1 MNKMQKLTCAK
12 VLKVIFYLLGFPLL
26 MLFVAKDSMIFFNE
40 GAFSETAKN
49 GITAALVLWAGFT
62 LLQIGLYL
70 VLKKQQAVRTIIL
83 VILAVALMLAPI
95 AGLDIRN
102 EKELDK
108 IRTEY
113 SDKGVKVENYSLQKQ
128 WFNALSANKRES
140 GYAYKLNERV
150 DNVIRTYG
158 LSEYY
163 PKMYRERT
171 QLNTA
176 VAYYQVGGLDGE
188 MIKVTGD
195 NIDGLFD
202 SLKAQSPYAYNP
214 NGLLYDGYIFGV
226 ENALELLIKY
236 NEYAKLTVYRR
247 SSTYIGTE
255 KYADAFKEGCYVL
268 KDGAYVTMKA
278 AGEAFCKQPGTIYYE
293 KLSIADAYKAMVKD
307 IKDSETNSSKYESDA
322 WYNYFNDN
330 TEILDT
336 RTGKMTNYSTLRIE
350 EDNYRLTDSRLNAV
364 LGTLFEYLGMN
375 PAINKLLNGLNLDG
389 IIGLV
394 NALLQENGADLT
406 SGDIGNV
413 VSQLLYGYNNGKG
426 GETTGLAYP
435 VQYLFGNLNLSDK
448 NVFKSTGETA
458 YEYDDEGHLVYEVDA
473 SGNTTDIPKLT
484 GKTGTVYVITYSD
497 SGKKNPDGTPI
508 LNATVNRAEFDTTKM
523 SPLPEKAADI
533 KTGTVY
539 TTGDIF
545 KEVKLNANY
554 SAYVENLEKNKNP
567 NTAALVDIIKSL
579 QPALGLVG
587 GLLNLNDIIGGLVSG
602 LDVSAI
608 LAKIAPDLDLNAI
621 LTQILSK
628 IDLTGVTV
636 EGVQK
641 LLDTVLGELSFYS
654 HPLLKKCWQSD
665 FVSDTDKALATT
677 AGTTVDM
684 SDYAWVKYTCEDFGI
699 TSGCALAAKGGL
711 LTGKTIGNGTSA
723 DAAISLADCYQ
734 LQADI
739 AYQPEMYPL
748 LAARRYFSIWAGIL
762 AMSIFLSTYFHNKE
776 RLYAYEIAL
785 NGGEY

>member
-40 GAFSETAKN
+40 DAFSETAKN

-83 VILAVALMLAPI
+83 VVLAVALMLAPI

-128 WFNALSANKRES
+128 WFNAISANKRTS
-140 GYAYKLNERV
+140 GYAYKLNDRV

-176 VAYYQVGGLDGE
+176 VAYYQIGGLDGE

-202 SLKAQSPYAYNP
+202 SLQSQSPYAYNP

-236 NEYAKLTVYRR
+236 NEYAKLTVYRP
-247 SSTYIGTE
+247 T
-255 KYADAFKEGCYVL
+255 KYTVADYAEAFSAGCYVI

-278 AGEAFCKQPGTIYYE
+278 AGETFSKQPGTIYYE
-293 KLSIADAYKAMVKD
+293 QLAIADAYKKMV
-307 IKDSETNSSKYESDA
+307 SEIEESATNASAYESDA
-322 WYNYFNDN
+322 WYNYTNDI

-375 PAINKLLNGLNLDG
+375 PAINKLLDSLKAQQLLD
-389 IIGLV
+389 LV
-394 NALLQENGADLT
+394 NSLLKDNDADLS

-426 GETTGLAYP
+426 GETTGLALP
-435 VQYLFGNLNLSDK
+435 AQYLFGNLNFTSK
-448 NVFKSTGETA
+448 EVYKSTGKNAFKVGATA
-458 YEYDDEGHLVYEVDA
+458 DEV
-473 SGNTTDIPKLT
+473 
-484 GKTGTVYVITYSD
+484 VYVTTYKD
-497 SGKKNPDGTPI
+497 SGEVNDDGTPVLTAKI
-508 LNATVNRAEFDTTKM
+508 TREAFDNATMKQ
-523 SPLPEKAADI
+523 SP
-533 KTGTVY
+533 KTNEEIVPGQKY
-539 TTGDIF
+539 TTGDTYA
-545 KEVKLNANY
+545 KTDLGTAYTAYKTKLE
-554 SAYVENLEKNKNP
+554 SDNKNP

-587 GLLNLNDIIGGLVSG
+587 GLLDLNDIIGGLVSG

-608 LAKIAPDLDLNAI
+608 LKAIAPDLDLNAI
-621 LTQILSK
+621 LTQVLSK

-739 AYQPEMYPL
+739 AYQPDMYPL

-776 RLYAYEIAL
+776 KLYAYEIAL

>member
-226 ENALELLIKY
+226 ENVLELLIKY
-236 NEYAKLTVYRR
+236 NEYAKLTVYRP
-247 SSTYIGTE
+247 T
-255 KYADAFKEGCYVL
+255 KYTVADYAEAFNAGCYVINN
-268 KDGAYVTMKA
+268 DGAYVTMKA
-278 AGEAFCKQPGTIYYE
+278 AGETFCKQPGTIYYE
-293 KLSIADAYKAMVKD
+293 QLAIADAYKKMV
-307 IKDSETNSSKYESDA
+307 SEIEESATNASAYASDA
-322 WYNYFNDN
+322 WYNYTHDF

-336 RTGKMTNYSTLRIE
+336 RSGEMTTYSKLRIE

-375 PAINKLLNGLNLDG
+375 PAINKLLDSLKAQQLLD
-389 IIGLV
+389 LV
-394 NALLQENGADLT
+394 NSLLKENGADLS

-426 GETTGLAYP
+426 GETTGLALP
-435 VQYLFGNLNLSDK
+435 VQYLFGNLNFTSK
-448 NVFKSTGETA
+448 EVYKSTGKNA
-458 YEYDDEGHLVYEVDA
+458 FKVGALADEV
-473 SGNTTDIPKLT
+473 
-484 GKTGTVYVITYSD
+484 VYVTTYTD
-497 SGKKNPDGTPI
+497 SGEVNDDGTPI
-508 LNATVNRAEFDTTKM
+508 LTAKITRETFDNATMKQPPKTNAEIVPGQK
-523 SPLPEKAADI
+523 
-533 KTGTVY
+533 Y
-539 TTGDIF
+539 TTGDTYA
-545 KEVKLNANY
+545 KTDLGTAYKAYETKLKND
-554 SAYVENLEKNKNP
+554 NKNP

-608 LAKIAPDLDLNAI
+608 LKAIAPDLDLNAI
-621 LTQILSK
+621 LTQVLSK

-699 TSGCALAAKGGL
+699 TSGCALVAKGGL

-776 RLYAYEIAL
+776 KLYAYEIAL

>member
-128 WFNALSANKRES
+128 WFNALSADKRES

-202 SLKAQSPYAYNP
+202 SLQSQSPYAYNP

-236 NEYAKLTVYRR
+236 NEYAKLTVYRP
-247 SSTYIGTE
+247 T
-255 KYADAFKEGCYVL
+255 KYTVADYAEAFNAGCYVI

-278 AGEAFCKQPGTIYYE
+278 AGETFSKQPGTVYYE
-293 KLSIADAYKAMVKD
+293 KLAIADAYKKMV
-307 IKDSETNSSKYESDA
+307 SEIEESATNASAYESDA
-322 WYNYFNDN
+322 WYNYTNDI

-375 PAINKLLNGLNLDG
+375 PAINKLLDSLKAQQLLD
-389 IIGLV
+389 LV
-394 NALLQENGADLT
+394 NSLLKENGADLS

-426 GETTGLAYP
+426 GETTGLALP
-435 VQYLFGNLNLSDK
+435 AQYLFGNLDFTSK
-448 NVFKSTGETA
+448 EVYKSTGKNA
-458 YEYDDEGHLVYEVDA
+458 FKVGALADEV
-473 SGNTTDIPKLT
+473 
-484 GKTGTVYVITYSD
+484 VYVTTYTD
-497 SGKKNPDGTPI
+497 SGEVNDDGTPVLTAKI
-508 LNATVNRAEFDTTKM
+508 TREAFDNATMKQ
-523 SPLPEKAADI
+523 PP
-533 KTGTVY
+533 KTNEEIVPGQKY
-539 TTGDIF
+539 TTGDTYA
-545 KEVKLNANY
+545 KTKLGT
-554 SAYVENLEKNKNP
+554 AYTAYKTKLESDNKNP

-587 GLLNLNDIIGGLVSG
+587 GLLDLNDIIGGLVPG
-602 LDVSAI
+602 LDVAGI
-608 LAKIAPDLDLNAI
+608 LKAIAPDLDLNAI
-621 LTQILSK
+621 LTQILGK

-739 AYQPEMYPL
+739 AYQPDMYPL

-776 RLYAYEIAL
+776 KLYAYEIAL

>member
-128 WFNALSANKRES
+128 WFNAISANKRES
-140 GYAYKLNERV
+140 GYAFKLNERV

-195 NIDGLFD
+195 NINGLFD

-236 NEYAKLTVYRR
+236 NEYAKLTVYRP
-247 SSTYIGTE
+247 T
-255 KYADAFKEGCYVL
+255 KYTVADYAEAFNAGCYVINN
-268 KDGAYVTMKA
+268 DGAYVTMKA
-278 AGEAFCKQPGTIYYE
+278 AGETFCKQPGTIYYE
-293 KLSIADAYKAMVKD
+293 SLSIADAYKKMV
-307 IKDSETNSSKYESDA
+307 SEIEESATNASAYASDA
-322 WYNYFNDN
+322 WYNYTNDI

-375 PAINKLLNGLNLDG
+375 PAINKLLDSLKAQQLLD
-389 IIGLV
+389 LV
-394 NALLQENGADLT
+394 NSLLKENGADLS

-426 GETTGLAYP
+426 GETTGLALP
-435 VQYLFGNLNLSDK
+435 AQYLFGNLNFTSK
-448 NVFKSTGETA
+448 EVYKSTGKNA
-458 YEYDDEGHLVYEVDA
+458 FKVGALADEV
-473 SGNTTDIPKLT
+473 
-484 GKTGTVYVITYSD
+484 VYVTTYTD
-497 SGKKNPDGTPI
+497 SGEVNDDGTPVLTAKI
-508 LNATVNRAEFDTTKM
+508 TREAFDNATMKQPPKTNAEIVPGQK
-523 SPLPEKAADI
+523 
-533 KTGTVY
+533 Y
-539 TTGDIF
+539 TTGDTYA
-545 KEVKLNANY
+545 KTDLGTAYKAYETKLKND
-554 SAYVENLEKNKNP
+554 NKNP

-608 LAKIAPDLDLNAI
+608 LKAIAPDLDLNAI

-723 DAAISLADCYQ
+723 DSAISLADCYQ

-776 RLYAYEIAL
+776 KLYAYEIAL

>member
-140 GYAYKLNERV
+140 GYAYKLNDRV

-236 NEYAKLTVYRR
+236 NEYAKLTVYRP
-247 SSTYIGTE
+247 T
-255 KYADAFKEGCYVL
+255 KYTVADYAEAFNAGCYVINN
-268 KDGAYVTMKA
+268 DGAYVTMKA
-278 AGEAFCKQPGTIYYE
+278 AGEPFCKQPGTIYYE
-293 KLSIADAYKAMVKD
+293 QLAIADAYKKMV
-307 IKDSETNSSKYESDA
+307 SEIEASATNASAYASDA
-322 WYNYFNDN
+322 WYNYTHDF

-336 RTGKMTNYSTLRIE
+336 RSGEMTTYSKLRIE

-375 PAINKLLNGLNLDG
+375 PAINKLLDSLKAQQLLD
-389 IIGLV
+389 LV
-394 NALLQENGADLT
+394 NSLLKENGADLS

-426 GETTGLAYP
+426 GETTGLALP
-435 VQYLFGNLNLSDK
+435 AQYLFGNLNFTSK
-448 NVFKSTGETA
+448 EVYKSTGKNA
-458 YEYDDEGHLVYEVDA
+458 FKVGALADEV
-473 SGNTTDIPKLT
+473 
-484 GKTGTVYVITYSD
+484 VYVTTYTD
-497 SGKKNPDGTPI
+497 SGEVNDDGTPI
-508 LNATVNRAEFDTTKM
+508 LTAKITREAFDNATMKQPPKTNAEIVPGQK
-523 SPLPEKAADI
+523 
-533 KTGTVY
+533 Y
-539 TTGDIF
+539 TTGDTYA
-545 KEVKLNANY
+545 KTDLGTAYKAYETKLKND
-554 SAYVENLEKNKNP
+554 NKNP

-608 LAKIAPDLDLNAI
+608 LKAIAPDLDLNAI

-776 RLYAYEIAL
+776 KLYAYEIAL

>member
-83 VILAVALMLAPI
+83 VILAVALMLAPV

-128 WFNALSANKRES
+128 WFNALSADKRES

-202 SLKAQSPYAYNP
+202 SLQSQSPYAYNP

-236 NEYAKLTVYRR
+236 NEYAKLTVYRP
-247 SSTYIGTE
+247 T
-255 KYADAFKEGCYVL
+255 KYTVADYAEAFSAGCYVI

-278 AGEAFCKQPGTIYYE
+278 AGETFCKQPGTIYYE
-293 KLSIADAYKAMVKD
+293 SLSIADAYKKMV
-307 IKDSETNSSKYESDA
+307 SEIEESATNASAYESDA
-322 WYNYFNDN
+322 WYNYTNDI

-375 PAINKLLNGLNLDG
+375 PAINKLLDSLKAQQLLD
-389 IIGLV
+389 LV
-394 NALLQENGADLT
+394 NSLLKDNDADLS

-426 GETTGLAYP
+426 GETTGLALP
-435 VQYLFGNLNLSDK
+435 AQYLFGNLDFTSK
-448 NVFKSTGETA
+448 EVYKSTGKNAFKVGATA
-458 YEYDDEGHLVYEVDA
+458 DEV
-473 SGNTTDIPKLT
+473 
-484 GKTGTVYVITYSD
+484 VYVTTYKD
-497 SGKKNPDGTPI
+497 SGEVNDDGSPVLTATI
-508 LNATVNRAEFDTTKM
+508 TREAFDNATMKQPPKTSAEIVPGQK
-523 SPLPEKAADI
+523 
-533 KTGTVY
+533 Y
-539 TTGDIF
+539 TTGDTYA
-545 KEVKLNANY
+545 KTKLGT
-554 SAYVENLEKNKNP
+554 AYTAYKTKLESDNKNP

-587 GLLNLNDIIGGLVSG
+587 GLLDLNDIIGGLVPG
-602 LDVSAI
+602 LDVAGI
-608 LAKIAPDLDLNAI
+608 LKAIAPDLDLNAI
-621 LTQILSK
+621 LTQILGK

-699 TSGCALAAKGGL
+699 TSGCALVAKGGL

-739 AYQPEMYPL
+739 AYQPDMYPL

-776 RLYAYEIAL
+776 KLYAYEIAL

>member
-83 VILAVALMLAPI
+83 VILAVALMLAPV

-128 WFNALSANKRES
+128 WFNALSADKRES

-202 SLKAQSPYAYNP
+202 SLQSQSPYAYNP

-236 NEYAKLTVYRR
+236 NEYAKLTVYRP
-247 SSTYIGTE
+247 T
-255 KYADAFKEGCYVL
+255 KYTVADYAEAFSAGCYVI

-278 AGEAFCKQPGTIYYE
+278 AGETFSKQPGTVYYE
-293 KLSIADAYKAMVKD
+293 KLAIADAYKKMV
-307 IKDSETNSSKYESDA
+307 SEIEESATNASAYESDA
-322 WYNYFNDN
+322 WYNYTNDI

-336 RTGKMTNYSTLRIE
+336 RSGKMTNYSTLRIE

-375 PAINKLLNGLNLDG
+375 PAINKLLDSLKAQQLLD
-389 IIGLV
+389 LV
-394 NALLQENGADLT
+394 NSLLLKENGADLS

-426 GETTGLAYP
+426 GETTGLALP
-435 VQYLFGNLNLSDK
+435 AQYLFGNLDFTSK
-448 NVFKSTGETA
+448 EVYKSTGKNAFKVGATA
-458 YEYDDEGHLVYEVDA
+458 DEV
-473 SGNTTDIPKLT
+473 
-484 GKTGTVYVITYSD
+484 VYVTTYKD
-497 SGKKNPDGTPI
+497 SGEVNDDGSPVLTATI
-508 LNATVNRAEFDTTKM
+508 TREAFDNATMKQPPKTSAEIVPGQK
-523 SPLPEKAADI
+523 
-533 KTGTVY
+533 Y
-539 TTGDIF
+539 TTGDTYA
-545 KEVKLNANY
+545 KTKLGT
-554 SAYVENLEKNKNP
+554 AYTAYKTKLESDNKNP

-587 GLLNLNDIIGGLVSG
+587 GLLDLNDIIGGLVPG
-602 LDVSAI
+602 LDVAGI
-608 LAKIAPDLDLNAI
+608 LKAIAPDLDLNAI

-739 AYQPEMYPL
+739 AYQPDMYPL

-776 RLYAYEIAL
+776 KLYAYEIAL

>member
-140 GYAYKLNERV
+140 GYAYKLNDRV

-195 NIDGLFD
+195 NINGLFD

-226 ENALELLIKY
+226 ENVLELLIKY
-236 NEYAKLTVYRR
+236 NEYAKLTVYRP
-247 SSTYIGTE
+247 T
-255 KYADAFKEGCYVL
+255 KYTVADYAEAFNAGCYVINN
-268 KDGAYVTMKA
+268 DGAYVTMKA
-278 AGEAFCKQPGTIYYE
+278 AGETFCKQPGTIYYE
-293 KLSIADAYKAMVKD
+293 SLSIADAYKKMV
-307 IKDSETNSSKYESDA
+307 SEIEESATNASAYESDA
-322 WYNYFNDN
+322 WYNYTNDI

-375 PAINKLLNGLNLDG
+375 PAINKLLDSLKAQQLLD
-389 IIGLV
+389 LV
-394 NALLQENGADLT
+394 NSLLKDNDADLT

-426 GETTGLAYP
+426 GETTGLALP
-435 VQYLFGNLNLSDK
+435 AQYLFGNLDFTSK
-448 NVFKSTGETA
+448 EVYKSTGKNAFKVGATA
-458 YEYDDEGHLVYEVDA
+458 DEV
-473 SGNTTDIPKLT
+473 
-484 GKTGTVYVITYSD
+484 VYVTTYKD
-497 SGKKNPDGTPI
+497 SGEVNDDGSPVLTATI
-508 LNATVNRAEFDTTKM
+508 TREAFDNATMKQPPKTSAEIVPGQK
-523 SPLPEKAADI
+523 
-533 KTGTVY
+533 Y
-539 TTGDIF
+539 TTGDTYA
-545 KEVKLNANY
+545 KTKLGT
-554 SAYVENLEKNKNP
+554 AYTAYKTKLESDNKNP

-587 GLLNLNDIIGGLVSG
+587 GLLDLNDIIGGLVPG
-602 LDVSAI
+602 LDVAGI
-608 LAKIAPDLDLNAI
+608 LKAIAPDLDLNAI
-621 LTQILSK
+621 LTQILGK

-699 TSGCALAAKGGL
+699 TSGCALVAKGGL

-739 AYQPEMYPL
+739 AYQPDMYPL

-776 RLYAYEIAL
+776 KLYAYEIAL

>member
-83 VILAVALMLAPI
+83 VVLAVALMLAPI

-128 WFNALSANKRES
+128 WFNAISADKRES
-140 GYAYKLNERV
+140 GYAYKLNDRV

-202 SLKAQSPYAYNP
+202 SLQSQSPYAYNP

-236 NEYAKLTVYRR
+236 NEYAKLTVYRP
-247 SSTYIGTE
+247 T
-255 KYADAFKEGCYVL
+255 KYTVADYAEAFSAGCYVI

-278 AGEAFCKQPGTIYYE
+278 AGETFSKQPGTIYYE
-293 KLSIADAYKAMVKD
+293 SLSIADAYKKMV
-307 IKDSETNSSKYESDA
+307 SEIEESATNASAYESDA
-322 WYNYFNDN
+322 WYNYTNDI

-375 PAINKLLNGLNLDG
+375 PAINKLLDSLKAQQLLD
-389 IIGLV
+389 LV
-394 NALLQENGADLT
+394 NSLLKENGADLS

-426 GETTGLAYP
+426 GETTGLALP
-435 VQYLFGNLNLSDK
+435 AQYLFGNLDFTSK
-448 NVFKSTGETA
+448 EVYKSTGKNAFKVGATA
-458 YEYDDEGHLVYEVDA
+458 DEV
-473 SGNTTDIPKLT
+473 
-484 GKTGTVYVITYSD
+484 VYVTTYTD
-497 SGKKNPDGTPI
+497 TGEDNDDGTPVLTAKI
-508 LNATVNRAEFDTTKM
+508 TREAFDNATMKQ
-523 SPLPEKAADI
+523 SP
-533 KTGTVY
+533 KTNEEIVPGQKY
-539 TTGDIF
+539 TTGDTYA
-545 KEVKLNANY
+545 KTDLGTAYTAYKTKLE
-554 SAYVENLEKNKNP
+554 SDNKNP

-587 GLLNLNDIIGGLVSG
+587 GLLDLNDIIGGLVPG
-602 LDVSAI
+602 LDVAGI
-608 LAKIAPDLDLNAI
+608 LKAIAPDLDLNAI
-621 LTQILSK
+621 LTQILGK

-739 AYQPEMYPL
+739 AYQPDMYPL

-776 RLYAYEIAL
+776 KLYAYEIAL

>member
-83 VILAVALMLAPI
+83 VVLAVALMLAPI

-128 WFNALSANKRES
+128 WFNAISANKRES
-140 GYAYKLNERV
+140 GYAYKLNDRV

-236 NEYAKLTVYRR
+236 NEYAKLTVYRP
-247 SSTYIGTE
+247 T
-255 KYADAFKEGCYVL
+255 KYTVADYAEAFSAGCYVI

-278 AGEAFCKQPGTIYYE
+278 AGETFSKQPGTIYYE
-293 KLSIADAYKAMVKD
+293 SLSIADAYKKMV
-307 IKDSETNSSKYESDA
+307 SEIEESATNASAYESDA
-322 WYNYFNDN
+322 WYNYTNDI

-375 PAINKLLNGLNLDG
+375 PAINKLLDSLKAQQLLD
-389 IIGLV
+389 LV
-394 NALLQENGADLT
+394 NSLLKDNDADLS

-426 GETTGLAYP
+426 GETTGLALP
-435 VQYLFGNLNLSDK
+435 AQYLFGNLDFTSK
-448 NVFKSTGETA
+448 EVYKSTGKNA
-458 YEYDDEGHLVYEVDA
+458 FKVGALADEV
-473 SGNTTDIPKLT
+473 
-484 GKTGTVYVITYSD
+484 VYVTTYTD
-497 SGKKNPDGTPI
+497 SGEVNDDGTPVLTAKI
-508 LNATVNRAEFDTTKM
+508 TREAFDNATMKQ
-523 SPLPEKAADI
+523 LP
-533 KTGTVY
+533 KTNEEIVPEQKY
-539 TTGDIF
+539 TTGDTYA
-545 KEVKLNANY
+545 KTKLGT
-554 SAYVENLEKNKNP
+554 AYTAYKTKLESDNKNP

-587 GLLNLNDIIGGLVSG
+587 GLLDLNDIIGGLVPG
-602 LDVSAI
+602 LDVAGI
-608 LAKIAPDLDLNAI
+608 LKAIAPDLDLNAI
-621 LTQILSK
+621 LTQILGK

-739 AYQPEMYPL
+739 AYQPDMYPL

-776 RLYAYEIAL
+776 KLYAYEIAL

>member
-95 AGLDIRN
+95 AGLDVRN

-128 WFNALSANKRES
+128 WFNALSADKRKS
-140 GYAYKLNERV
+140 GYAYLLNERV
-150 DNVIRTYG
+150 DNVIKTYG

-202 SLKAQSPYAYNP
+202 SLQSQSPYAYNP

-236 NEYAKLTVYRR
+236 NEYAKLTVYRP
-247 SSTYIGTE
+247 T
-255 KYADAFKEGCYVL
+255 KYTVADYAEAFNAGCYVL

-278 AGEAFCKQPGTIYYE
+278 AGETFSKQPGTVYYE
-293 KLSIADAYKAMVKD
+293 KLAIADAYKKMVSE
-307 IKDSETNSSKYESDA
+307 IKESATNASAYESDA
-322 WYNYFNDN
+322 WYNYTNDI

-336 RTGKMTNYSTLRIE
+336 RSGKMTNYSTLRIE

-375 PAINKLLNGLNLDG
+375 PAINKLLDSLKAQQLLD
-389 IIGLV
+389 LV
-394 NALLQENGADLT
+394 NSLLQENSADLS

-426 GETTGLAYP
+426 GETTGLALP
-435 VQYLFGNLNLSDK
+435 AQYLFGNLDFTSK
-448 NVFKSTGETA
+448 EIYKSTGKNA
-458 YEYDDEGHLVYEVDA
+458 FKVGAPADEV
-473 SGNTTDIPKLT
+473 
-484 GKTGTVYVITYSD
+484 VYVTTYTD
-497 SGKKNPDGTPI
+497 SGEVNDDGTTI
-508 LNATVNRAEFDTTKM
+508 LTAKITREAFDAATMKQLPKTSAEIVPGQK
-523 SPLPEKAADI
+523 
-533 KTGTVY
+533 Y
-539 TTGDIF
+539 TTGDTYA
-545 KEVKLNANY
+545 KTKLGT
-554 SAYVENLEKNKNP
+554 AYTAYKTKLESDNKNH

-587 GLLNLNDIIGGLVSG
+587 GLLDLNDIIGGLVPG
-602 LDVSAI
+602 LDVAGI
-608 LAKIAPDLDLNAI
+608 LKAIAPDLDLNAI
-621 LTQILSK
+621 LTQILGK

-684 SDYAWVKYTCEDFGI
+684 SDYAWIKYTCEDFGI
-699 TSGCALAAKGGL
+699 TSGCALVAKGGL

-739 AYQPEMYPL
+739 AYQPNMYPL

-776 RLYAYEIAL
+776 KLYAYEIAL

>member
-140 GYAYKLNERV
+140 GYAYKLNDRV

-195 NIDGLFD
+195 NINGLFD

-226 ENALELLIKY
+226 ENVLELLIKY
-236 NEYAKLTVYRR
+236 NEYAKLTVYRP
-247 SSTYIGTE
+247 T
-255 KYADAFKEGCYVL
+255 KYTVADYAEAFNAGCYVINN
-268 KDGAYVTMKA
+268 DGAYVTMKA
-278 AGEAFCKQPGTIYYE
+278 AGETFCKQPGTIYYE
-293 KLSIADAYKAMVKD
+293 QLAIADAYKKMV
-307 IKDSETNSSKYESDA
+307 SEIEASATNASAYASDA
-322 WYNYFNDN
+322 WYNYTNDITKIFDPRVKSN
-330 TEILDT
+330 IEDE
-336 RTGKMTNYSTLRIE
+336 NYTVYSKLRIE

-375 PAINKLLNGLNLDG
+375 PAINKLLDSLKAQQLLD
-389 IIGLV
+389 LV
-394 NALLQENGADLT
+394 NSLLKENGADLS

-426 GETTGLAYP
+426 GETTGLALP
-435 VQYLFGNLNLSDK
+435 AQYLFGNLNFTSK
-448 NVFKSTGETA
+448 EVYKSTGKNA
-458 YEYDDEGHLVYEVDA
+458 FKVGALADEV
-473 SGNTTDIPKLT
+473 
-484 GKTGTVYVITYSD
+484 VYVTTYTD
-497 SGKKNPDGTPI
+497 SGEVNDDGTPVLTAKI
-508 LNATVNRAEFDTTKM
+508 TREAFDAATMVQPPKTNAEIVPGQK
-523 SPLPEKAADI
+523 
-533 KTGTVY
+533 Y
-539 TTGDIF
+539 TTGDTYA
-545 KEVKLNANY
+545 KTDLGTAYKAYETKLKND
-554 SAYVENLEKNKNP
+554 NKNP

-608 LAKIAPDLDLNAI
+608 LKAIAPDLDLNAI

>member
-70 VLKKQQAVRTIIL
+70 VLKKQQAARTIIL
-83 VILAVALMLAPI
+83 VVLAVALMLAPV

-128 WFNALSANKRES
+128 WFNALSADKRES
-140 GYAYKLNERV
+140 GYAYKLNDRV

-236 NEYAKLTVYRR
+236 NEYAKLTVYRP
-247 SSTYIGTE
+247 T
-255 KYADAFKEGCYVL
+255 KYTVADYAEAFSAGCYVINN
-268 KDGAYVTMKA
+268 DGAYVTMKA

-293 KLSIADAYKAMVKD
+293 QLAIADAYKKMV
-307 IKDSETNSSKYESDA
+307 SEIEESATNASAYESDA
-322 WYNYFNDN
+322 WYNYTNDI

-375 PAINKLLNGLNLDG
+375 PALNKLLNGLNLDG

-394 NALLQENGADLT
+394 NTLLKENSADLS

-426 GETTGLAYP
+426 GETTGLALP
-435 VQYLFGNLNLSDK
+435 AQYLFGNLDFTSK
-448 NVFKSTGETA
+448 EVYKSTGKNAFKVGATA
-458 YEYDDEGHLVYEVDA
+458 DEV
-473 SGNTTDIPKLT
+473 
-484 GKTGTVYVITYSD
+484 VYVTTYKD
-497 SGKKNPDGTPI
+497 SGEVNDDGSPVLTATI
-508 LNATVNRAEFDTTKM
+508 TREAFDNATMKQLPKTSAEIVPGQK
-523 SPLPEKAADI
+523 
-533 KTGTVY
+533 Y
-539 TTGDIF
+539 TTGDTYA
-545 KEVKLNANY
+545 KTKLGT
-554 SAYVENLEKNKNP
+554 AYTAYKTKLESDNKNP

-587 GLLNLNDIIGGLVSG
+587 GLLDLNDIIGGLVPG
-602 LDVSAI
+602 LDVAGI
-608 LAKIAPDLDLNAI
+608 LKAIAPDLDLNAI
-621 LTQILSK
+621 LTQILGK

-699 TSGCALAAKGGL
+699 TSGCALIAKGGL

-739 AYQPEMYPL
+739 AYQPDMYPL

-776 RLYAYEIAL
+776 KLYAYEIAL

>member
-70 VLKKQQAVRTIIL
+70 VLKKQQAARTIIL
-83 VILAVALMLAPI
+83 VILAVALMLAPV

-128 WFNALSANKRES
+128 WFNALSADKRES

-202 SLKAQSPYAYNP
+202 SLQSQSPYAYNP
-214 NGLLYDGYIFGV
+214 NGLLYDGYVFGV

-236 NEYAKLTVYRR
+236 NEYAKLTVYRP
-247 SSTYIGTE
+247 T
-255 KYADAFKEGCYVL
+255 KYTVADYAEAFNAGCYVI

-278 AGEAFCKQPGTIYYE
+278 AGETFSKQPGTIYYE
-293 KLSIADAYKAMVKD
+293 SLSIADAYKKMV
-307 IKDSETNSSKYESDA
+307 SEIEESATNASAYESDA
-322 WYNYFNDN
+322 WYNYTNDI

-375 PAINKLLNGLNLDG
+375 PAINKLLDSLKAQQLLD
-389 IIGLV
+389 LV
-394 NALLQENGADLT
+394 NSLLKENGADLS

-426 GETTGLAYP
+426 GETTGLALP
-435 VQYLFGNLNLSDK
+435 AQYLFGNLDFTSK
-448 NVFKSTGETA
+448 EVYKSTGKNA
-458 YEYDDEGHLVYEVDA
+458 FKVGALADEV
-473 SGNTTDIPKLT
+473 
-484 GKTGTVYVITYSD
+484 VYVTTYTD
-497 SGKKNPDGTPI
+497 SGEVNDDGTPVLTAKI
-508 LNATVNRAEFDTTKM
+508 TREAFDNATMKQLPKTSAEIV
-523 SPLPEKAADI
+523 PEQK
-533 KTGTVY
+533 Y
-539 TTGDIF
+539 TTGDTYA
-545 KEVKLNANY
+545 KTDLGTAYTAYKTKLE
-554 SAYVENLEKNKNP
+554 SDNKNP

-587 GLLNLNDIIGGLVSG
+587 GLLDLNDIIGGLVPG
-602 LDVSAI
+602 LDVAGI
-608 LAKIAPDLDLNAI
+608 LKAIAPDLDLNAI
-621 LTQILSK
+621 LTQILGK

-739 AYQPEMYPL
+739 AYQPDMYPL

-776 RLYAYEIAL
+776 KLYAYEIAL

>member
-83 VILAVALMLAPI
+83 VILAVTLMLAPV
-95 AGLDIRN
+95 AGLDARN

-128 WFNALSANKRES
+128 WFNAISANKRES
-140 GYAYKLNERV
+140 GYAYKLNDRV

-176 VAYYQVGGLDGE
+176 VAYYQIGGLDGE

-202 SLKAQSPYAYNP
+202 SLQSQSPYAYNP

-236 NEYAKLTVYRR
+236 NEYAKLTVYRP
-247 SSTYIGTE
+247 T
-255 KYADAFKEGCYVL
+255 KYTVADYAEAFSAGCYVI

-278 AGEAFCKQPGTIYYE
+278 AGETFSKQPGTIYYE
-293 KLSIADAYKAMVKD
+293 QLAIADAYKKMV
-307 IKDSETNSSKYESDA
+307 SEIEESATNASAYESDA
-322 WYNYFNDN
+322 WYNYTNDI

-375 PAINKLLNGLNLDG
+375 PAINKLLDSLKAQQLLD
-389 IIGLV
+389 LV
-394 NALLQENGADLT
+394 NSLLKDNDADLS

-426 GETTGLAYP
+426 GETTGLALP
-435 VQYLFGNLNLSDK
+435 AQYLFGNLSFTSK
-448 NVFKSTGETA
+448 EVYKSTGKNA
-458 YEYDDEGHLVYEVDA
+458 FKVGALADE
-473 SGNTTDIPKLT
+473 I
-484 GKTGTVYVITYSD
+484 VYVTTYKD
-497 SGKKNPDGTPI
+497 SGKVNDDGTPI
-508 LNATVNRAEFDTTKM
+508 LTATITREAFDNATMKQPPKTNAEIVLGQK
-523 SPLPEKAADI
+523 
-533 KTGTVY
+533 Y
-539 TTGDIF
+539 TTGDTYA
-545 KEVKLNANY
+545 KTDLGTAYTAYKTKLE
-554 SAYVENLEKNKNP
+554 SDNKNP

-587 GLLNLNDIIGGLVSG
+587 GLLDLNDIIGGLVPG
-602 LDVSAI
+602 LDVAGI
-608 LAKIAPDLDLNAI
+608 LKAIAPDLDLNAI
-621 LTQILSK
+621 LTQILGK

-699 TSGCALAAKGGL
+699 TSGCALIAKGGL

-739 AYQPEMYPL
+739 AYQPDMYPL

-776 RLYAYEIAL
+776 KLYAYEIAL

>member
-226 ENALELLIKY
+226 ENVLELLIKY
-236 NEYAKLTVYRR
+236 NEYAKLTVYRP
-247 SSTYIGTE
+247 T
-255 KYADAFKEGCYVL
+255 KYTVADYAEAFNAGCYVINN
-268 KDGAYVTMKA
+268 DGAYVTMKA
-278 AGEAFCKQPGTIYYE
+278 AGETFCKQPGTIYYE
-293 KLSIADAYKAMVKD
+293 QLAIADAYKKMV
-307 IKDSETNSSKYESDA
+307 SEIEASATNASAYASDA
-322 WYNYFNDN
+322 WYNYTNDI

-375 PAINKLLNGLNLDG
+375 PAINKLLDSLKAQQLLD
-389 IIGLV
+389 LV
-394 NALLQENGADLT
+394 NSLLKENGADLS

-426 GETTGLAYP
+426 GETTGLALP
-435 VQYLFGNLNLSDK
+435 AQYLFGNLNFTSK
-448 NVFKSTGETA
+448 EVYKSTGKNA
-458 YEYDDEGHLVYEVDA
+458 FKVGALADEV
-473 SGNTTDIPKLT
+473 
-484 GKTGTVYVITYSD
+484 VYVTTYTD
-497 SGKKNPDGTPI
+497 SGEVNDDGTPI
-508 LNATVNRAEFDTTKM
+508 LTAKITREAFDNATMKQPPKTNAEIVPGTK
-523 SPLPEKAADI
+523 
-533 KTGTVY
+533 Y
-539 TTGDIF
+539 TTGDTYA
-545 KEVKLNANY
+545 KTDLGTAYKAYETKLK
-554 SAYVENLEKNKNP
+554 SDNKNP

-608 LAKIAPDLDLNAI
+608 LKAIAPDLDLNAI

-699 TSGCALAAKGGL
+699 TSGCALVAKGGL

-762 AMSIFLSTYFHNKE
+762 AMSIFLLTYFHNKE
-776 RLYAYEIAL
+776 KLYAYEIAL

>member
-83 VILAVALMLAPI
+83 VILAVALMLAPV

-128 WFNALSANKRES
+128 WFNALSADKRES

-163 PKMYRERT
+163 PKMNRERT
-171 QLNTA
+171 QHNTA

-202 SLKAQSPYAYNP
+202 SLQSQSPYAYNP

-236 NEYAKLTVYRR
+236 NEYAKLTVYRP
-247 SSTYIGTE
+247 T
-255 KYADAFKEGCYVL
+255 KYTVADYAEAFNAGCYVI

-278 AGEAFCKQPGTIYYE
+278 AGETFSKQPGTVYYE
-293 KLSIADAYKAMVKD
+293 KLAIADAYKKMV
-307 IKDSETNSSKYESDA
+307 SEIEESATNASAYESDA
-322 WYNYFNDN
+322 WYNYTNDI

-336 RTGKMTNYSTLRIE
+336 RSGKMTNYSTLRIE

-375 PAINKLLNGLNLDG
+375 PAINKLLDSLKAQQLLD
-389 IIGLV
+389 LV
-394 NALLQENGADLT
+394 NSLLKENSADLS

-426 GETTGLAYP
+426 GETTGLALP
-435 VQYLFGNLNLSDK
+435 AQYLFGNLDFTSK
-448 NVFKSTGETA
+448 EVYKSTGKNA
-458 YEYDDEGHLVYEVDA
+458 FKVGALADEV
-473 SGNTTDIPKLT
+473 
-484 GKTGTVYVITYSD
+484 VYVTTYTD
-497 SGKKNPDGTPI
+497 SGEVNDDGTPVLTAKI
-508 LNATVNRAEFDTTKM
+508 TREAFDNATMKQLPKTSAEIVPGQK
-523 SPLPEKAADI
+523 
-533 KTGTVY
+533 Y
-539 TTGDIF
+539 TTGDTYA
-545 KEVKLNANY
+545 KTKLGT
-554 SAYVENLEKNKNP
+554 AYTAYKTKLESDNKNH

-587 GLLNLNDIIGGLVSG
+587 GLLDLNDIIGGLVPG
-602 LDVSAI
+602 LDVAGI
-608 LAKIAPDLDLNAI
+608 LKAIAPDLDLNAI
-621 LTQILSK
+621 LTQILGK

-699 TSGCALAAKGGL
+699 TSGCALVAKGGL

-739 AYQPEMYPL
+739 AYQPDMYPL

-776 RLYAYEIAL
+776 KLYAYEIAL

>member
-140 GYAYKLNERV
+140 GYAYKLNDRV

-375 PAINKLLNGLNLDG
+375 PAINKLLDSLKAQQLLD
-389 IIGLV
+389 LV
-394 NALLQENGADLT
+394 NSLLKENGADLS

-413 VSQLLYGYNNGKG
+413 VSQLLYGYNNGKEG
-426 GETTGLAYP
+426 GETTGLALP
-435 VQYLFGNLNLSDK
+435 AQYLFGNLDFTSK
-448 NVFKSTGETA
+448 EVYKSTGKNA
-458 YEYDDEGHLVYEVDA
+458 FKVGALADEV
-473 SGNTTDIPKLT
+473 
-484 GKTGTVYVITYSD
+484 VYVTTYSD
-497 SGKKNPDGTPI
+497 SGEVNDDGTPI
-508 LNATVNRAEFDTTKM
+508 LTAKITRETFDAATMKQRPTTNAEIVLGQK
-523 SPLPEKAADI
+523 
-533 KTGTVY
+533 Y
-539 TTGDIF
+539 TTGDTYA
-545 KEVKLNANY
+545 KTDLGTAYTAYKTKLE
-554 SAYVENLEKNKNP
+554 SDNKNP

-587 GLLNLNDIIGGLVSG
+587 GLLNLNDIIGGLVPG
-602 LDVSAI
+602 LDVARI
-608 LAKIAPDLDLNAI
+608 LKAIAPDLDLNAI
-621 LTQILSK
+621 LTQVLGK

-636 EGVQK
+636 GDVQE

-711 LTGKTIGNGTSA
+711 LTGKTIGNGTPA

-776 RLYAYEIAL
+776 KLYAYEIAL

>member
-83 VILAVALMLAPI
+83 VILAVALMLAPV

-128 WFNALSANKRES
+128 WFNALSADKRES

-202 SLKAQSPYAYNP
+202 SLQSQSPYAYNP

-236 NEYAKLTVYRR
+236 NEYAKLTVYRP
-247 SSTYIGTE
+247 T
-255 KYADAFKEGCYVL
+255 KYTVADYAEAFSAGCYVI

-278 AGEAFCKQPGTIYYE
+278 AGETFSKQPGTIYYE
-293 KLSIADAYKAMVKD
+293 SLSIADAYKKMV
-307 IKDSETNSSKYESDA
+307 SEIEESATNASAYESDA
-322 WYNYFNDN
+322 WYNYTNDI

-336 RTGKMTNYSTLRIE
+336 RTGKMTNYSTLRTE

-375 PAINKLLNGLNLDG
+375 PAINKLLDSLKAQQLLD
-389 IIGLV
+389 LV
-394 NALLQENGADLT
+394 NSLLQENGADLS

-426 GETTGLAYP
+426 GETTGLALP
-435 VQYLFGNLNLSDK
+435 AQYLFGNLDFTSK
-448 NVFKSTGETA
+448 EVYKSTGKNA
-458 YEYDDEGHLVYEVDA
+458 FKVGALADEV
-473 SGNTTDIPKLT
+473 
-484 GKTGTVYVITYSD
+484 VYVTTYTD
-497 SGKKNPDGTPI
+497 SGEVNDDGTPVLTAKI
-508 LNATVNRAEFDTTKM
+508 TREAFDNATMKQLPKTSAEIV
-523 SPLPEKAADI
+523 PEQK
-533 KTGTVY
+533 Y
-539 TTGDIF
+539 TTGDTYA
-545 KEVKLNANY
+545 KTKLGT
-554 SAYVENLEKNKNP
+554 AYTAYKTKLESDNKNP

-587 GLLNLNDIIGGLVSG
+587 GLLNLNDIIGGLVPG
-602 LDVSAI
+602 LDVAGI
-608 LAKIAPDLDLNAI
+608 LKAIAPDLDLNAI
-621 LTQILSK
+621 LTQILGK

-699 TSGCALAAKGGL
+699 TSGCALIAKGGL

-739 AYQPEMYPL
+739 AYQPDMYPL

-776 RLYAYEIAL
+776 KLYAYEIAL

>member
-70 VLKKQQAVRTIIL
+70 VLKKQQAVRTIVL
-83 VILAVALMLAPI
+83 VVLAVALMLAPI

-128 WFNALSANKRES
+128 WFNALSADKRES
-140 GYAYKLNERV
+140 GYAYKLNDRV

-226 ENALELLIKY
+226 ENVLELLIKY
-236 NEYAKLTVYRR
+236 NEYAKLTVYRP
-247 SSTYIGTE
+247 T
-255 KYADAFKEGCYVL
+255 KYTVADYAEAFNAGCYVI
-268 KDGAYVTMKA
+268 KDGAYVTMKS
-278 AGEAFCKQPGTIYYE
+278 AGETFCKQPGTIYYE
-293 KLSIADAYKAMVKD
+293 QLAIADAYNKMVSEIKASATD
-307 IKDSETNSSKYESDA
+307 SSKYESDA
-322 WYNYFNDN
+322 WYNYTNDI

-336 RTGKMTNYSTLRIE
+336 RSGEMTNYSTLRIE

-375 PAINKLLNGLNLDG
+375 PALNKLFNGLNFDG

-394 NALLQENGADLT
+394 NALLKENPSNLN

-426 GETTGLAYP
+426 GETTGLALP
-435 VQYLFGNLNLSDK
+435 AQYLFGNLNFTNHNIYTLSGR
-448 NVFKSTGETA
+448 NVFTGGALPGDQVYATRYYAKTNSDGET
-458 YEYDDEGHLVYEVDA
+458 
-473 SGNTTDIPKLT
+473 
-484 GKTGTVYVITYSD
+484 VIYPVVSRETYTSNME
-497 SGKKNPDGTPI
+497 K
-508 LNATVNRAEFDTTKM
+508 F
-523 SPLPEKAADI
+523 PENDADI
-533 KTGTVY
+533 KVSIEGNAEQTYYYTNGNVY
-539 TTGDIF
+539 ELTDLNT
-545 KEVKLNANY
+545 KYNAYKTKLE
-554 SAYVENLEKNKNP
+554 SDNKNP

-608 LAKIAPDLDLNAI
+608 LKAIAPDLDLNAI
-621 LTQILSK
+621 LTQVLGK

-699 TSGCALAAKGGL
+699 TSGCALVAKGGL

-776 RLYAYEIAL
+776 KLYAYEIAL

>member
-70 VLKKQQAVRTIIL
+70 VLKKQQAARTIIL
-83 VILAVALMLAPI
+83 VILAVALMLAPV

-140 GYAYKLNERV
+140 GYAYKLNDRV

-195 NIDGLFD
+195 NINGLFD
-202 SLKAQSPYAYNP
+202 SLKTQSPYAYNP
-214 NGLLYDGYIFGV
+214 NGLLYDGYVFGV

-236 NEYAKLTVYRR
+236 NEYAKLTVYRP
-247 SSTYIGTE
+247 T
-255 KYADAFKEGCYVL
+255 KYTVADYAEAFSAGCYVI

-278 AGEAFCKQPGTIYYE
+278 AGEPFSKQPGTIYYE
-293 KLSIADAYKAMVKD
+293 QLAIADAYKKMV
-307 IKDSETNSSKYESDA
+307 SEIEESATNASAYESDA
-322 WYNYFNDN
+322 WYNYTNDI

-375 PAINKLLNGLNLDG
+375 PAINKLLDSLKAQQLLD
-389 IIGLV
+389 LV
-394 NALLQENGADLT
+394 NSLLKDNDADLS

-426 GETTGLAYP
+426 GETTGLALP
-435 VQYLFGNLNLSDK
+435 AQYLFGNLDFTSK
-448 NVFKSTGETA
+448 EVYKSTGKNAFKVGATA
-458 YEYDDEGHLVYEVDA
+458 DEV
-473 SGNTTDIPKLT
+473 
-484 GKTGTVYVITYSD
+484 VYVTTYKD
-497 SGKKNPDGTPI
+497 SGEVNDDGSPVLTATI
-508 LNATVNRAEFDTTKM
+508 TREAFDNATMKQPPKTSAEIVPGQK
-523 SPLPEKAADI
+523 
-533 KTGTVY
+533 Y
-539 TTGDIF
+539 TTGDTYA
-545 KEVKLNANY
+545 KTKLGT
-554 SAYVENLEKNKNP
+554 AYTAYKTKLESDNKNP

-587 GLLNLNDIIGGLVSG
+587 GLLDLNDIIGGLVPG
-602 LDVSAI
+602 LDVAGI
-608 LAKIAPDLDLNAI
+608 LKAIAPDLDLNAI
-621 LTQILSK
+621 LTQILGK

-699 TSGCALAAKGGL
+699 TSGCALVAKGGL

-739 AYQPEMYPL
+739 AYQPDMYPL

-776 RLYAYEIAL
+776 KLYAYEIAL

>member
-128 WFNALSANKRES
+128 WFNAVSANKRES
-140 GYAYKLNERV
+140 GYAHKLNERV

-176 VAYYQVGGLDGE
+176 VAYYQVGGLDGK

-202 SLKAQSPYAYNP
+202 SLQSQSPYAYNP

-236 NEYAKLTVYRR
+236 NEYAKLTVYRP
-247 SSTYIGTE
+247 T
-255 KYADAFKEGCYVL
+255 KYTVADYAEAFNAGCYVI

-278 AGEAFCKQPGTIYYE
+278 AGETFCKQPGTVYYE
-293 KLSIADAYKAMVKD
+293 KLAIADAYKKMV
-307 IKDSETNSSKYESDA
+307 SEIEESATNASAYESDA
-322 WYNYFNDN
+322 WYNYTNDI

-336 RTGKMTNYSTLRIE
+336 RSGKMTNYSTLRIE

-375 PAINKLLNGLNLDG
+375 PAINKLLDSLKAQQLLD
-389 IIGLV
+389 LV
-394 NALLQENGADLT
+394 NSLLKENGADLA

-426 GETTGLAYP
+426 GETTGLALP
-435 VQYLFGNLNLSDK
+435 VQYLFGNLDFTSK
-448 NVFKSTGETA
+448 EVYKSTGKNA
-458 YEYDDEGHLVYEVDA
+458 FKVGALADEV
-473 SGNTTDIPKLT
+473 
-484 GKTGTVYVITYSD
+484 VYVTTYTD
-497 SGKKNPDGTPI
+497 SGEVNDDGTPVLTAKI
-508 LNATVNRAEFDTTKM
+508 TREAFDAATMKQPPKTSAEIVPGQK
-523 SPLPEKAADI
+523 
-533 KTGTVY
+533 Y
-539 TTGDIF
+539 TTGDTYA
-545 KEVKLNANY
+545 KTNLGTAYTAYKAKLE
-554 SAYVENLEKNKNP
+554 SDNKNP

-587 GLLNLNDIIGGLVSG
+587 GLLDLNNIIGGLVSG

-608 LAKIAPDLDLNAI
+608 LKAIAPDLDLNAI
-621 LTQILSK
+621 LTQVLSK

-665 FVSDTDKALATT
+665 FVSDTDKALTTT

-699 TSGCALAAKGGL
+699 TSGCALVAKGGL

-739 AYQPEMYPL
+739 AYQPDMYPL
-748 LAARRYFSIWAGIL
+748 LAARRNFSIWAGIL

>member
-70 VLKKQQAVRTIIL
+70 VLKKQQAARTIIL
-83 VILAVALMLAPI
+83 VILAVALMLAPV

-128 WFNALSANKRES
+128 WFNAISANKRES
-140 GYAYKLNERV
+140 GYAYKLNDRV

-202 SLKAQSPYAYNP
+202 SLKTQSPYAYNP

-236 NEYAKLTVYRR
+236 NEYAKLTVYRP
-247 SSTYIGTE
+247 T
-255 KYADAFKEGCYVL
+255 KYTVADYAEAFSAGCYVI

-278 AGEAFCKQPGTIYYE
+278 AGETFSKQPGTVYYE
-293 KLSIADAYKAMVKD
+293 KLAIADAYKKMV
-307 IKDSETNSSKYESDA
+307 SEIEESATNASAYESDA
-322 WYNYFNDN
+322 WYNYTNDI

-336 RTGKMTNYSTLRIE
+336 RSGKMTNYSTLRIE

-375 PAINKLLNGLNLDG
+375 PAINKLLDSLKAQQLLD
-389 IIGLV
+389 LV
-394 NALLQENGADLT
+394 NSLLKENGADLS

-426 GETTGLAYP
+426 GETTGLALP
-435 VQYLFGNLNLSDK
+435 AQYLFGNLNFTSK
-448 NVFKSTGETA
+448 EVYKSTGKNAFKVGATA
-458 YEYDDEGHLVYEVDA
+458 DEV
-473 SGNTTDIPKLT
+473 
-484 GKTGTVYVITYSD
+484 VYVTTYTD
-497 SGKKNPDGTPI
+497 TGEVNDDGTPVLTAKI
-508 LNATVNRAEFDTTKM
+508 TREAFDNATMKQ
-523 SPLPEKAADI
+523 PP
-533 KTGTVY
+533 KTNEEIVPGQKY
-539 TTGDIF
+539 TTGDTYA
-545 KEVKLNANY
+545 KTKLGT
-554 SAYVENLEKNKNP
+554 AYTAYKTKLESDNKNP

-587 GLLNLNDIIGGLVSG
+587 GLLDLNDIIGGLVPG
-602 LDVSAI
+602 LDVAGI
-608 LAKIAPDLDLNAI
+608 LKAIAPDLDLNAI
-621 LTQILSK
+621 LTQILGK

-739 AYQPEMYPL
+739 AYQPDMYPL

>member
-70 VLKKQQAVRTIIL
+70 VLKKQQAARTIIL
-83 VILAVALMLAPI
+83 VILAVTLMLAPV
-95 AGLDIRN
+95 AGLDARN

-128 WFNALSANKRES
+128 WFNAISANKRES

-202 SLKAQSPYAYNP
+202 SLQSQSPYAYNP

-236 NEYAKLTVYRR
+236 NEYAKLTVYRP
-247 SSTYIGTE
+247 T
-255 KYADAFKEGCYVL
+255 KYTVADYAEAFSAGCYVI

-278 AGEAFCKQPGTIYYE
+278 AGETFSKQPGTVYYE
-293 KLSIADAYKAMVKD
+293 KLAIADAYKKMV
-307 IKDSETNSSKYESDA
+307 SEIEESATNASAYESDA
-322 WYNYFNDN
+322 WYNYTNDI

-336 RTGKMTNYSTLRIE
+336 RSGKMTNYSTLRIE

-375 PAINKLLNGLNLDG
+375 PALNKLLNGLNLDG

-394 NALLQENGADLT
+394 NTLLKENGADLS

-426 GETTGLAYP
+426 GETTGLALP
-435 VQYLFGNLNLSDK
+435 AQYLFGNLDFTSK
-448 NVFKSTGETA
+448 EVYKSTGKNA
-458 YEYDDEGHLVYEVDA
+458 FKVGALADEV
-473 SGNTTDIPKLT
+473 
-484 GKTGTVYVITYSD
+484 VYVTTYTD
-497 SGKKNPDGTPI
+497 SGEVNDDGTPVLTAKI
-508 LNATVNRAEFDTTKM
+508 TREAFDNATMKQLPKTSAEIV
-523 SPLPEKAADI
+523 PEQK
-533 KTGTVY
+533 Y
-539 TTGDIF
+539 TTGDTYA
-545 KEVKLNANY
+545 KTKLGT
-554 SAYVENLEKNKNP
+554 AYTAYKTKLESDNKNP

-587 GLLNLNDIIGGLVSG
+587 GLLDLNDIIGGLVPG
-602 LDVSAI
+602 LDVAGI
-608 LAKIAPDLDLNAI
+608 LKAIAPDLDLNAI
-621 LTQILSK
+621 LTQILGK

-739 AYQPEMYPL
+739 AYQPDMYPL

-776 RLYAYEIAL
+776 KLYAYEIAL

>member
-128 WFNALSANKRES
+128 WFNAISANKRTS

-202 SLKAQSPYAYNP
+202 SLQSQSPYAYNP

-236 NEYAKLTVYRR
+236 NEYAKLTVYRP
-247 SSTYIGTE
+247 T
-255 KYADAFKEGCYVL
+255 KYTVADYAEAFNAGCYVI

-278 AGEAFCKQPGTIYYE
+278 AGETFSKQPGTVYYE
-293 KLSIADAYKAMVKD
+293 KLAIADAYKKMV
-307 IKDSETNSSKYESDA
+307 SEIEESATNASAYESDA
-322 WYNYFNDN
+322 WYNYTNDI

-336 RTGKMTNYSTLRIE
+336 RSGKMTNYSTLRIE
-350 EDNYRLTDSRLNAV
+350 EDNYRMTDSRLNAV

-375 PAINKLLNGLNLDG
+375 PAINKLLDSLKAQQLLD
-389 IIGLV
+389 LV
-394 NALLQENGADLT
+394 NSLLKENGADLS

-426 GETTGLAYP
+426 GETTGLALP
-435 VQYLFGNLNLSDK
+435 AQYLFGNLDFTSK
-448 NVFKSTGETA
+448 EVYKSTGKNA
-458 YEYDDEGHLVYEVDA
+458 FKVGALADEV
-473 SGNTTDIPKLT
+473 
-484 GKTGTVYVITYSD
+484 VYVTTYTD
-497 SGKKNPDGTPI
+497 SGEVNDDGTPVLTAKI
-508 LNATVNRAEFDTTKM
+508 TREAFDNATMKQLPKTSAEIV
-523 SPLPEKAADI
+523 PEQK
-533 KTGTVY
+533 Y
-539 TTGDIF
+539 TTGDTYA
-545 KEVKLNANY
+545 KTKLGT
-554 SAYVENLEKNKNP
+554 AYTAYKTKLESDNKNP

-587 GLLNLNDIIGGLVSG
+587 GLLDLNDIIGGLVPG
-602 LDVSAI
+602 LDVAGI
-608 LAKIAPDLDLNAI
+608 LKAIAPDLDLNAI
-621 LTQILSK
+621 LTQILGK

-699 TSGCALAAKGGL
+699 TSGCALIAKGGL

-739 AYQPEMYPL
+739 AYQPDMYPL

-776 RLYAYEIAL
+776 KLYAYEIAL

>member
-83 VILAVALMLAPI
+83 VILAVALMLAPV

-128 WFNALSANKRES
+128 WFNALSADKRES

-163 PKMYRERT
+163 PKMNRERT
-171 QLNTA
+171 QHNTA

-202 SLKAQSPYAYNP
+202 SLQSQSPYAYNP

-226 ENALELLIKY
+226 ENVLELLIKY
-236 NEYAKLTVYRR
+236 NEYAKLTVYRP
-247 SSTYIGTE
+247 T
-255 KYADAFKEGCYVL
+255 KYTVADYAEAFNAGCYVI

-278 AGEAFCKQPGTIYYE
+278 AGETFSKQPGTVYYE
-293 KLSIADAYKAMVKD
+293 KLAIADAYKKMV
-307 IKDSETNSSKYESDA
+307 SEIEESATNASAYESDA
-322 WYNYFNDN
+322 WYNYTNDI

-350 EDNYRLTDSRLNAV
+350 EDNYRLPDSRLNAV

-375 PAINKLLNGLNLDG
+375 PAINKLLDSLKAQQLLD
-389 IIGLV
+389 LV
-394 NALLQENGADLT
+394 NSLLKENSADLS

-426 GETTGLAYP
+426 GETTGLALP
-435 VQYLFGNLNLSDK
+435 AQYLFGNLDFTSK
-448 NVFKSTGETA
+448 EVYKSTGKNA
-458 YEYDDEGHLVYEVDA
+458 FKVGALADEV
-473 SGNTTDIPKLT
+473 
-484 GKTGTVYVITYSD
+484 VYVTTYTD
-497 SGKKNPDGTPI
+497 SGEVNDDGTPVLTAKI
-508 LNATVNRAEFDTTKM
+508 TREAFDNATMKQPPKTSAEIVPGQK
-523 SPLPEKAADI
+523 
-533 KTGTVY
+533 Y
-539 TTGDIF
+539 TTGDTYA
-545 KEVKLNANY
+545 KTKLGT
-554 SAYVENLEKNKNP
+554 AYTAYKTKLESDNKNP

-587 GLLNLNDIIGGLVSG
+587 GLLNLNDIIGGLVPG
-602 LDVSAI
+602 LDVAGI
-608 LAKIAPDLDLNAI
+608 LKAIAPDLDLNAI

-699 TSGCALAAKGGL
+699 TSGCALVAKGGL

-739 AYQPEMYPL
+739 AYQPDMYPL

-776 RLYAYEIAL
+776 KLYAYEIAL

>member
-1 MNKMQKLTCAK
+1 M
-12 VLKVIFYLLGFPLL
+12 
-26 MLFVAKDSMIFFNE
+26 
-40 GAFSETAKN
+40 
-49 GITAALVLWAGFT
+49 
-62 LLQIGLYL
+62 
-70 VLKKQQAVRTIIL
+70 
-83 VILAVALMLAPI
+83 
-95 AGLDIRN
+95 
-102 EKELDK
+102 
-108 IRTEY
+108 
-113 SDKGVKVENYSLQKQ
+113 
-128 WFNALSANKRES
+128 
-140 GYAYKLNERV
+140 
-150 DNVIRTYG
+150 IRTYG

-195 NIDGLFD
+195 NINGLFD
-202 SLKAQSPYAYNP
+202 SLKTQSPYAYNP

-236 NEYAKLTVYRR
+236 NEYAKLTVYRP
-247 SSTYIGTE
+247 T
-255 KYADAFKEGCYVL
+255 KYTVADYAEAFSAGCYVINN
-268 KDGAYVTMKA
+268 DGAYVTMKA

-293 KLSIADAYKAMVKD
+293 QLAIADAYKKMV
-307 IKDSETNSSKYESDA
+307 SEIEASATNASAYASDA
-322 WYNYFNDN
+322 WYNYTNDI

-375 PAINKLLNGLNLDG
+375 PALNKLLNGLNLDG

-394 NALLQENGADLT
+394 NTLLKENGADLS

-426 GETTGLAYP
+426 GETTGLALP
-435 VQYLFGNLNLSDK
+435 AQYLFGNLDFTSK
-448 NVFKSTGETA
+448 EVYKSTGKNAFKVGATA
-458 YEYDDEGHLVYEVDA
+458 DEV
-473 SGNTTDIPKLT
+473 
-484 GKTGTVYVITYSD
+484 VYVTTYKD
-497 SGKKNPDGTPI
+497 SGEVNDDGSPVLTATI
-508 LNATVNRAEFDTTKM
+508 TREAFDNATMKQPPKTSAEIVPGQK
-523 SPLPEKAADI
+523 
-533 KTGTVY
+533 Y
-539 TTGDIF
+539 TTGDTYA
-545 KEVKLNANY
+545 KTKLGT
-554 SAYVENLEKNKNP
+554 AYTAYKTKLESDNKNP

-587 GLLNLNDIIGGLVSG
+587 GLLDLNDIIGGLVPG
-602 LDVSAI
+602 LDVAGI
-608 LAKIAPDLDLNAI
+608 LKAIAPDRDLNAI
-621 LTQILSK
+621 LTQILGK

-699 TSGCALAAKGGL
+699 TSGCALVAKGGL

-739 AYQPEMYPL
+739 AYQPDMYPL

-776 RLYAYEIAL
+776 KLYAYEIAL

>member
-70 VLKKQQAVRTIIL
+70 VLKKQQAARTIIL
-83 VILAVALMLAPI
+83 VVLAVTLMLAPV
-95 AGLDIRN
+95 AGLDARN

-128 WFNALSANKRES
+128 WFNAISANKRES
-140 GYAYKLNERV
+140 GYAYKLNDRV

-202 SLKAQSPYAYNP
+202 SLQSQSPYAYNP

-236 NEYAKLTVYRR
+236 NEYAKLTVYRP
-247 SSTYIGTE
+247 T
-255 KYADAFKEGCYVL
+255 KYTVADYAEAFSAGCYVINN
-268 KDGAYVTMKA
+268 DGAYVTMKA

-293 KLSIADAYKAMVKD
+293 QLAIADAYKKMV
-307 IKDSETNSSKYESDA
+307 SEIEESATNASAYESDA
-322 WYNYFNDN
+322 WYNYTNDI

-375 PAINKLLNGLNLDG
+375 PAINKLLDSLKAQQLLD
-389 IIGLV
+389 LV
-394 NALLQENGADLT
+394 NSLLKDNDADLS

-426 GETTGLAYP
+426 GETTGLALP
-435 VQYLFGNLNLSDK
+435 AQYLFGNLSFTSK
-448 NVFKSTGETA
+448 EVYKSTGKNA
-458 YEYDDEGHLVYEVDA
+458 FKVGAPADE
-473 SGNTTDIPKLT
+473 I
-484 GKTGTVYVITYSD
+484 VYVTTYKD
-497 SGKKNPDGTPI
+497 SGKVNDDGTPI
-508 LNATVNRAEFDTTKM
+508 LTATITREAFDAATMKQPPKTNAEIVPGQK
-523 SPLPEKAADI
+523 
-533 KTGTVY
+533 Y
-539 TTGDIF
+539 TTGDTYA
-545 KEVKLNANY
+545 KTKLGT
-554 SAYVENLEKNKNP
+554 AYTAYKTKLESDNKNP

-587 GLLNLNDIIGGLVSG
+587 GLLDLNDIIGGLVPG
-602 LDVSAI
+602 LDVAGI
-608 LAKIAPDLDLNAI
+608 LKAIAPDLDLNAI
-621 LTQILSK
+621 LTQILGK

-739 AYQPEMYPL
+739 AYQPDMYPL

-776 RLYAYEIAL
+776 KLYAYEIAL

>member
-140 GYAYKLNERV
+140 GYAYKLNDRV

-226 ENALELLIKY
+226 ENVLELLIKY
-236 NEYAKLTVYRR
+236 NEYAKLTVYRP
-247 SSTYIGTE
+247 T
-255 KYADAFKEGCYVL
+255 KYTVADYAEAFNAGCYVINN
-268 KDGAYVTMKA
+268 DGAYVTMKS
-278 AGEAFCKQPGTIYYE
+278 AGETFCKQPGTIYYE
-293 KLSIADAYKAMVKD
+293 SLSIADAYKKMV
-307 IKDSETNSSKYESDA
+307 SEIEESATNASAYASDA
-322 WYNYFNDN
+322 WYNYTNDI

-375 PAINKLLNGLNLDG
+375 PAINKLLDSLKAQQLLD
-389 IIGLV
+389 LV
-394 NALLQENGADLT
+394 NSLLKENGADLS

-426 GETTGLAYP
+426 GETTGLALP
-435 VQYLFGNLNLSDK
+435 VQYLFGNLNFTSK
-448 NVFKSTGETA
+448 EVYKSTGKNA
-458 YEYDDEGHLVYEVDA
+458 FKVGALADEV
-473 SGNTTDIPKLT
+473 
-484 GKTGTVYVITYSD
+484 VYVTTYTD
-497 SGKKNPDGTPI
+497 TGEVNDDGTPVLTAKI
-508 LNATVNRAEFDTTKM
+508 TREAFDKTTMKQPPKTNAEIVPGQK
-523 SPLPEKAADI
+523 
-533 KTGTVY
+533 Y
-539 TTGDIF
+539 TTGDTYA
-545 KEVKLNANY
+545 KTDLGTAYKAYETKLKND
-554 SAYVENLEKNKNP
+554 NKNP

-608 LAKIAPDLDLNAI
+608 LKAIAPDLDLNAI

-711 LTGKTIGNGTSA
+711 LTGKTIGNGTPA

-739 AYQPEMYPL
+739 AYQPDMYPL

-776 RLYAYEIAL
+776 KLYAYEIAL

>member
-226 ENALELLIKY
+226 ENVLELLIKY
-236 NEYAKLTVYRR
+236 NEYAKLTVYRP
-247 SSTYIGTE
+247 T
-255 KYADAFKEGCYVL
+255 KYTVADYAEAFNAGCYVINN
-268 KDGAYVTMKA
+268 DGAYVTMKA
-278 AGEAFCKQPGTIYYE
+278 AGEPFCKQPGTIYYE
-293 KLSIADAYKAMVKD
+293 QLAIADAYKKMV
-307 IKDSETNSSKYESDA
+307 SEIEASSTNASAYASDA
-322 WYNYFNDN
+322 WYNYTNDI

-375 PAINKLLNGLNLDG
+375 PAINKLLDSLKAQQLLD
-389 IIGLV
+389 LV
-394 NALLQENGADLT
+394 NSLLKENGADLA

-426 GETTGLAYP
+426 GETTGLALP
-435 VQYLFGNLNLSDK
+435 VQYLFGNLNFTSK
-448 NVFKSTGETA
+448 EVYKSTGKNA
-458 YEYDDEGHLVYEVDA
+458 FKVGALADEV
-473 SGNTTDIPKLT
+473 
-484 GKTGTVYVITYSD
+484 VYVTTYTD
-497 SGKKNPDGTPI
+497 SGEVNDDGTPVLTAKI
-508 LNATVNRAEFDTTKM
+508 TREAFDAATMKQPPKTSAEIVPGQK
-523 SPLPEKAADI
+523 
-533 KTGTVY
+533 Y
-539 TTGDIF
+539 TTGDTYA
-545 KEVKLNANY
+545 KTDLGTAYTAYKAKLE
-554 SAYVENLEKNKNP
+554 SDNKNP

-608 LAKIAPDLDLNAI
+608 LKAIAPDLDLNAI
-621 LTQILSK
+621 LTQVLSK

-699 TSGCALAAKGGL
+699 TSGCALVAKGGL
-711 LTGKTIGNGTSA
+711 LTGKTIGNGTTA

-739 AYQPEMYPL
+739 AYQPDMYPL

-776 RLYAYEIAL
+776 KLYAYEIAL

>member
-83 VILAVALMLAPI
+83 VVLAVALMLAPI

-128 WFNALSANKRES
+128 WFNALSADKRES

-195 NIDGLFD
+195 NINGLFD
-202 SLKAQSPYAYNP
+202 SLKTQSPYAYNP
-214 NGLLYDGYIFGV
+214 NGLLYDGYVFGV

-236 NEYAKLTVYRR
+236 NEYAKLTVYRP
-247 SSTYIGTE
+247 T
-255 KYADAFKEGCYVL
+255 KYTVADYAEAFNAGCYVI

-278 AGEAFCKQPGTIYYE
+278 AGETFSKQPGTVYYE
-293 KLSIADAYKAMVKD
+293 KLAIADAYKKMV
-307 IKDSETNSSKYESDA
+307 SEIEESATNASAYESDA
-322 WYNYFNDN
+322 WYNYTNDI

-375 PAINKLLNGLNLDG
+375 PAINKLLDSLKAQQLLD
-389 IIGLV
+389 LV
-394 NALLQENGADLT
+394 NSLLQENGADLS

-426 GETTGLAYP
+426 GETTGLALP
-435 VQYLFGNLNLSDK
+435 AQYLFGNLDFTSK
-448 NVFKSTGETA
+448 EVYKSTGKNAFKVGATA
-458 YEYDDEGHLVYEVDA
+458 DEV
-473 SGNTTDIPKLT
+473 
-484 GKTGTVYVITYSD
+484 VYVTTYTD
-497 SGKKNPDGTPI
+497 SGEVNDDGTPVLTAKI
-508 LNATVNRAEFDTTKM
+508 SREAFDNATMKQ
-523 SPLPEKAADI
+523 PP
-533 KTGTVY
+533 KTNEEIVPGQKY
-539 TTGDIF
+539 TTGDTYA
-545 KEVKLNANY
+545 KTKLGT
-554 SAYVENLEKNKNP
+554 AYTAYKTKLESDNKNP

-587 GLLNLNDIIGGLVSG
+587 GLLDLNDIIGGLVPG
-602 LDVSAI
+602 LDVAGI
-608 LAKIAPDLDLNAI
+608 LKAIAPDLDLNAI
-621 LTQILSK
+621 LTQILGK

-739 AYQPEMYPL
+739 AYQPDMYPL

-776 RLYAYEIAL
+776 KLYAYEIAL

>member
-83 VILAVALMLAPI
+83 VILAVTLMLAPV

-128 WFNALSANKRES
+128 WFNALSADKRES
-140 GYAYKLNERV
+140 GYAYLLNKRV

-214 NGLLYDGYIFGV
+214 NGLLYDGYVFGV
-226 ENALELLIKY
+226 ENVLELLIKY
-236 NEYAKLTVYRR
+236 NEYAKLTVYRP
-247 SSTYIGTE
+247 T
-255 KYADAFKEGCYVL
+255 KYSVADYAEAFNAGCYVINN
-268 KDGAYVTMKA
+268 DGAYVTMKA
-278 AGEAFCKQPGTIYYE
+278 AGETFCKQPGTIYYE
-293 KLSIADAYKAMVKD
+293 QLSIADAYKKMV
-307 IKDSETNSSKYESDA
+307 SEIEESATNASAYESDA
-322 WYNYFNDN
+322 WYNYTNDI

-336 RTGKMTNYSTLRIE
+336 RSGEMTTYSKLRIE

-375 PAINKLLNGLNLDG
+375 PAINKLLDSLKAQQLLD
-389 IIGLV
+389 LV
-394 NALLQENGADLT
+394 NTLLKENGADLS

-426 GETTGLAYP
+426 GETTGLALP
-435 VQYLFGNLNLSDK
+435 AQYLFGNLDFTSK
-448 NVFKSTGETA
+448 EVYKSTGKNA
-458 YEYDDEGHLVYEVDA
+458 FKVGALADEV
-473 SGNTTDIPKLT
+473 
-484 GKTGTVYVITYSD
+484 VYVTTYTID
-497 SGKKNPDGTPI
+497 KDKVNDDGTPVLTAKI
-508 LNATVNRAEFDTTKM
+508 TREAFDAATMKQ
-523 SPLPEKAADI
+523 LP
-533 KTGTVY
+533 KTNEEIVPEQKY
-539 TTGDIF
+539 TTGDTYA
-545 KEVKLNANY
+545 KTKLGA
-554 SAYVENLEKNKNP
+554 AYTAYKTKLESDNKNP

-587 GLLNLNDIIGGLVSG
+587 GLLNLNDIIGGLVPG

-608 LAKIAPDLDLNAI
+608 LKAIAPDLDLNAI

-684 SDYAWVKYTCEDFGI
+684 SDYAWIKYTCEDFGI

-711 LTGKTIGNGTSA
+711 LTGKTIGNGTPA

-739 AYQPEMYPL
+739 AYQPDMYPL

-762 AMSIFLSTYFHNKE
+762 AMSFFLSTYFHNKE
-776 RLYAYEIAL
+776 KLYAYEIAL

>member
-140 GYAYKLNERV
+140 GYAYKLNDRV

-226 ENALELLIKY
+226 ENVLELLIKY
-236 NEYAKLTVYRR
+236 NEYAKLTVYRP
-247 SSTYIGTE
+247 T
-255 KYADAFKEGCYVL
+255 KYTVADYAEAFNAGCYVINN
-268 KDGAYVTMKA
+268 DGAYVTMKA
-278 AGEAFCKQPGTIYYE
+278 AGETFCKQPGTIYYE
-293 KLSIADAYKAMVKD
+293 QLAIADAYKKMV
-307 IKDSETNSSKYESDA
+307 SEIEASATNASAYASDA
-322 WYNYFNDN
+322 WYNYTNDI

-375 PAINKLLNGLNLDG
+375 PAINKLLDSLKAQQLLD
-389 IIGLV
+389 LV
-394 NALLQENGADLT
+394 NSLLKENGADLS

-426 GETTGLAYP
+426 GETTGLALP
-435 VQYLFGNLNLSDK
+435 AQYLFGNLNFTSK
-448 NVFKSTGETA
+448 EVYKSTGKNA
-458 YEYDDEGHLVYEVDA
+458 FKVGALADE
-473 SGNTTDIPKLT
+473 I
-484 GKTGTVYVITYSD
+484 VYVTTYTD
-497 SGKKNPDGTPI
+497 TGEVNDDGTPVLTAKI
-508 LNATVNRAEFDTTKM
+508 TREAFDAATMKQLPKTSAEIVPGTK
-523 SPLPEKAADI
+523 
-533 KTGTVY
+533 Y
-539 TTGDIF
+539 TTGDTYA
-545 KEVKLNANY
+545 KTKLEA
-554 SAYVENLEKNKNP
+554 AYTAYKTKLESDNKNP

-608 LAKIAPDLDLNAI
+608 LKAIAPDLDLNAI

-711 LTGKTIGNGTSA
+711 LTGKTIGNGTPA

-739 AYQPEMYPL
+739 AYQPDMYPL

-776 RLYAYEIAL
+776 KLYAYEIAL

>member
-70 VLKKQQAVRTIIL
+70 VLKKQQAARTIIL
-83 VILAVALMLAPI
+83 VILAVTLMLAPV
-95 AGLDIRN
+95 AGLDARN

-128 WFNALSANKRES
+128 WFNAISANKRES
-140 GYAYKLNERV
+140 GYAYKLNDRV

-195 NIDGLFD
+195 NINGLFD
-202 SLKAQSPYAYNP
+202 SLKTQSPYAYNP
-214 NGLLYDGYIFGV
+214 NGLLYDGYVFGV

-236 NEYAKLTVYRR
+236 NEYAKLTVYRP
-247 SSTYIGTE
+247 T
-255 KYADAFKEGCYVL
+255 KYTVADYAEAFSAGCYVI

-293 KLSIADAYKAMVKD
+293 QLAIADAYKKMV
-307 IKDSETNSSKYESDA
+307 SEIEESATNASAYESDA
-322 WYNYFNDN
+322 WYNYTNDI

-336 RTGKMTNYSTLRIE
+336 RTGEMTNYSTLRIE

-375 PAINKLLNGLNLDG
+375 PAINKLLDSLKAQQLLD
-389 IIGLV
+389 LV
-394 NALLQENGADLT
+394 NSLLKENSADLS

-426 GETTGLAYP
+426 GETTGLALP
-435 VQYLFGNLNLSDK
+435 AQYLFGNLDFTSK
-448 NVFKSTGETA
+448 EVYKSTGKNAFKVGATA
-458 YEYDDEGHLVYEVDA
+458 DEV
-473 SGNTTDIPKLT
+473 
-484 GKTGTVYVITYSD
+484 VYVTTYKD
-497 SGKKNPDGTPI
+497 SGEVNDDGSPVLTATI
-508 LNATVNRAEFDTTKM
+508 TREAFDNATMKQPPKTSAEIVPGQK
-523 SPLPEKAADI
+523 
-533 KTGTVY
+533 Y
-539 TTGDIF
+539 TTGDTYA
-545 KEVKLNANY
+545 KTKLGT
-554 SAYVENLEKNKNP
+554 AYTAYKTKLESDNKNP

-587 GLLNLNDIIGGLVSG
+587 GLLDLNDIIGGLVPG
-602 LDVSAI
+602 LDVAGI
-608 LAKIAPDLDLNAI
+608 LKAIAPDLDLNAI
-621 LTQILSK
+621 LTQILGK

-739 AYQPEMYPL
+739 AYQPDMYPL

-776 RLYAYEIAL
+776 KLYAYEIAL

>member
-83 VILAVALMLAPI
+83 VVLAVALMLAPI

-140 GYAYKLNERV
+140 GYAYKLNDRV

-226 ENALELLIKY
+226 ENVLELLIKY
-236 NEYAKLTVYRR
+236 NEYAKLTVYRP
-247 SSTYIGTE
+247 T
-255 KYADAFKEGCYVL
+255 KYTVADYAEAFNAGCYVINN
-268 KDGAYVTMKA
+268 DGAYVTMKA
-278 AGEAFCKQPGTIYYE
+278 AGETFCKQPGTIYYE
-293 KLSIADAYKAMVKD
+293 QLAIADAYKKMV
-307 IKDSETNSSKYESDA
+307 SEIEESATNASAYESDA
-322 WYNYFNDN
+322 WYNYTNDI

-375 PAINKLLNGLNLDG
+375 PAINKLLDSLKAQQLLD
-389 IIGLV
+389 LV
-394 NALLQENGADLT
+394 NSLLKENGADLS

-426 GETTGLAYP
+426 GETTGLALP
-435 VQYLFGNLNLSDK
+435 AQYLFGNLNFTSK
-448 NVFKSTGETA
+448 EVYKSTGKNA
-458 YEYDDEGHLVYEVDA
+458 FKVGALADEV
-473 SGNTTDIPKLT
+473 
-484 GKTGTVYVITYSD
+484 VYVTTYTID
-497 SGKKNPDGTPI
+497 KDKVNDDGTPVLI
-508 LNATVNRAEFDTTKM
+508 AKITREAFDKTTMKQLPTTSAEIVPGQK
-523 SPLPEKAADI
+523 
-533 KTGTVY
+533 Y
-539 TTGDIF
+539 TTGDTYA
-545 KEVKLNANY
+545 KTDLGTAYKAYETKLKND
-554 SAYVENLEKNKNP
+554 NKNP

-608 LAKIAPDLDLNAI
+608 LKAIAPDLDLNAI

-677 AGTTVDM
+677 TGTTVDM

-711 LTGKTIGNGTSA
+711 LTGKTIGNGTPA

-739 AYQPEMYPL
+739 AYQPDMYPL

-776 RLYAYEIAL
+776 KLYAYEIAL

>member
-128 WFNALSANKRES
+128 WFNALSVNKRES

-226 ENALELLIKY
+226 ENVLELLIKY
-236 NEYAKLTVYRR
+236 NEYAKLTVYRP
-247 SSTYIGTE
+247 T
-255 KYADAFKEGCYVL
+255 KYTVADYAEAFNAGCYVI

-278 AGEAFCKQPGTIYYE
+278 AGETFCKQPGTIYYE
-293 KLSIADAYKAMVKD
+293 QLSIADAYKKMV
-307 IKDSETNSSKYESDA
+307 SEIEESATNASAYASDA
-322 WYNYFNDN
+322 WYNYTNDI

-336 RTGKMTNYSTLRIE
+336 RSGKMTNYSTLRIE

-375 PAINKLLNGLNLDG
+375 PAINKLLDSLKAQQLLD
-389 IIGLV
+389 LV
-394 NALLQENGADLT
+394 NSLLKENGADLS

-426 GETTGLAYP
+426 GETTGLALP
-435 VQYLFGNLNLSDK
+435 VQYLFGNLNFTSK
-448 NVFKSTGETA
+448 EVYKSTGKNA
-458 YEYDDEGHLVYEVDA
+458 FKVGALADEV
-473 SGNTTDIPKLT
+473 
-484 GKTGTVYVITYSD
+484 VYVTTYTD
-497 SGKKNPDGTPI
+497 SGEVNDDGTPVLTAKI
-508 LNATVNRAEFDTTKM
+508 TREAFDAATMVQPPKTNAEIVPGQK
-523 SPLPEKAADI
+523 
-533 KTGTVY
+533 Y
-539 TTGDIF
+539 TTGDTYA
-545 KEVKLNANY
+545 KTDLGTAYKAYETKLKND
-554 SAYVENLEKNKNP
+554 NKNP

-608 LAKIAPDLDLNAI
+608 LKAIAPDLDLNAI

-739 AYQPEMYPL
+739 AYQPDMYPL

>member
-83 VILAVALMLAPI
+83 VILAVALMLAPV

-128 WFNALSANKRES
+128 WFNALSADKRES

-202 SLKAQSPYAYNP
+202 SLQSQSPYAYNP
-214 NGLLYDGYIFGV
+214 NGLLYDGYVFGV

-236 NEYAKLTVYRR
+236 NEYAKLTVYRP
-247 SSTYIGTE
+247 T
-255 KYADAFKEGCYVL
+255 KYTVADYAEAFSAGCYVI

-278 AGEAFCKQPGTIYYE
+278 AGETFSKQPGTVYYE
-293 KLSIADAYKAMVKD
+293 KLAIADAYNKMVSEIKASATD
-307 IKDSETNSSKYESDA
+307 SSKYESDA
-322 WYNYFNDN
+322 WYNYTNDI

-375 PAINKLLNGLNLDG
+375 PALNKLLNGLNLDG

-394 NALLQENGADLT
+394 NTLLKENGADLS

-426 GETTGLAYP
+426 GETTGLALP
-435 VQYLFGNLNLSDK
+435 AQYLFGNLDFTSK
-448 NVFKSTGETA
+448 EVYKSTGKNA
-458 YEYDDEGHLVYEVDA
+458 FKVGALADEV
-473 SGNTTDIPKLT
+473 
-484 GKTGTVYVITYSD
+484 VYVTTYTD
-497 SGKKNPDGTPI
+497 SGEVNDDGTPI
-508 LNATVNRAEFDTTKM
+508 LTAKITREAFDNATMKQLPKTSAEIV
-523 SPLPEKAADI
+523 PEQK
-533 KTGTVY
+533 Y
-539 TTGDIF
+539 TTGDTYA
-545 KEVKLNANY
+545 KTKLGT
-554 SAYVENLEKNKNP
+554 AYTAYKTKLESDNKNP

-587 GLLNLNDIIGGLVSG
+587 GLLDLNDIIGGLVPG
-602 LDVSAI
+602 LDVAGI
-608 LAKIAPDLDLNAI
+608 LKAIAPDLDLNAI
-621 LTQILSK
+621 LTQILGK

-739 AYQPEMYPL
+739 AYQPDMYPL

-776 RLYAYEIAL
+776 KLYAYEIAL

>member
-83 VILAVALMLAPI
+83 VVLAVALMLAPI

-128 WFNALSANKRES
+128 WFNALSADKRES

-202 SLKAQSPYAYNP
+202 SLQSQSPYAYNP

-236 NEYAKLTVYRR
+236 NEYAKLTVYRP
-247 SSTYIGTE
+247 T
-255 KYADAFKEGCYVL
+255 KYTVADYAEAFSAGCYVI

-278 AGEAFCKQPGTIYYE
+278 AGEPFCKQPGTIYYE
-293 KLSIADAYKAMVKD
+293 QLSIADAYKKMV
-307 IKDSETNSSKYESDA
+307 SEIEESATNASAYESDA
-322 WYNYFNDN
+322 WYNYTNDI

-336 RTGKMTNYSTLRIE
+336 RSGKMTNYSTLRIE

-375 PAINKLLNGLNLDG
+375 PAINKLLDSLKAQQLLE
-389 IIGLV
+389 LV
-394 NALLQENGADLT
+394 NSLLKENGADLS

-426 GETTGLAYP
+426 GETTGLALP
-435 VQYLFGNLNLSDK
+435 AQYLFGNLDFTSK
-448 NVFKSTGETA
+448 EVYKSTGKNA
-458 YEYDDEGHLVYEVDA
+458 FKVGALADEV
-473 SGNTTDIPKLT
+473 
-484 GKTGTVYVITYSD
+484 VYVTTYTD
-497 SGKKNPDGTPI
+497 SGEVNDDGTPVLTAKI
-508 LNATVNRAEFDTTKM
+508 TREAFDNATMKQLPKTSAEIV
-523 SPLPEKAADI
+523 PEQK
-533 KTGTVY
+533 Y
-539 TTGDIF
+539 TTGDTYA
-545 KEVKLNANY
+545 KTKLGT
-554 SAYVENLEKNKNP
+554 AYTAYKTKLESDNKNP
-567 NTAALVDIIKSL
+567 NTAALVDIIKSV

-587 GLLNLNDIIGGLVSG
+587 GLLDLNDIIGGLVPG
-602 LDVSAI
+602 LDVAGI
-608 LAKIAPDLDLNAI
+608 LKAIAPDLDLNAI
-621 LTQILSK
+621 LTQILGK

-739 AYQPEMYPL
+739 AYQPDMYPL

-776 RLYAYEIAL
+776 KLYAYEIAL

>member
-70 VLKKQQAVRTIIL
+70 VLKKQQAARTIIL
-83 VILAVALMLAPI
+83 VILAVTLMLAPV
-95 AGLDIRN
+95 AGLDARN

-128 WFNALSANKRES
+128 WFNAISANKRES
-140 GYAYKLNERV
+140 GYAYKLNDRV

-195 NIDGLFD
+195 NINGLFD
-202 SLKAQSPYAYNP
+202 SLKTQSPYAYNP
-214 NGLLYDGYIFGV
+214 NGLLYDGYVFGV

-236 NEYAKLTVYRR
+236 NEYAKLTVYRP
-247 SSTYIGTE
+247 T
-255 KYADAFKEGCYVL
+255 KYTVADYAEAFSAGCYVI

-278 AGEAFCKQPGTIYYE
+278 AGETFCKQPGTIYYE
-293 KLSIADAYKAMVKD
+293 SLSIADAYKKMV
-307 IKDSETNSSKYESDA
+307 SEIEESATNASAYESDA
-322 WYNYFNDN
+322 WYNYTNDI

-375 PAINKLLNGLNLDG
+375 PAINKLLDSLKAQQLLD
-389 IIGLV
+389 LV
-394 NALLQENGADLT
+394 NSLLKDNDADLT

-426 GETTGLAYP
+426 GETTGLALP
-435 VQYLFGNLNLSDK
+435 AQYLFGNLDFTSK
-448 NVFKSTGETA
+448 EVYKSTGKNAFKVGATA
-458 YEYDDEGHLVYEVDA
+458 DEV
-473 SGNTTDIPKLT
+473 
-484 GKTGTVYVITYSD
+484 VYVTTYKD
-497 SGKKNPDGTPI
+497 SGEVNDDGSPVLTATI
-508 LNATVNRAEFDTTKM
+508 TREAFDNATMKQPPKTSAEIVPGQK
-523 SPLPEKAADI
+523 
-533 KTGTVY
+533 Y
-539 TTGDIF
+539 TTGDTYA
-545 KEVKLNANY
+545 KTKLGT
-554 SAYVENLEKNKNP
+554 AYTAYKTKLESDNKNP

-587 GLLNLNDIIGGLVSG
+587 GLLDLNDIIGGLVPG
-602 LDVSAI
+602 LDVAGI
-608 LAKIAPDLDLNAI
+608 LKAIAPDLDLNAI
-621 LTQILSK
+621 LTQILGK
-628 IDLTGVTV
+628 IDITGVTV

-699 TSGCALAAKGGL
+699 TSGCALIAKGGL

-739 AYQPEMYPL
+739 AYQPDMYPL

-776 RLYAYEIAL
+776 KLYAYEIAL